1 MAETVSNIR
10 LEYGPNTI
18 ELWRID
24 DAGSPIGFAS
34 DTQFYIERVDNQSA
48 YISGNITFSNVTEDG
63 ITTVRAKAT
72 IIVEPLKSGVLYV
85 TGDELYDHE
94 TDTFIHIYSL
104 KSSIEN
110 TTYMAGRV
118 NIYEVAGPN

>member
-24 DAGSPIGFAS
+24 DAGDPMSFAA
-34 DTQFYIERVDNQSA
+34 DTQFYIERVDNSLA
-48 YISGNITFSNVTEDG
+48 YISGNITFSDVTFHNAS
-63 ITTVRAKAT
+63 VLRAKIT
-72 IIVEPLKSGVLYV
+72 IDIEPLKSGVIYQS
-85 TGDELYDHE
+85 GDELYDHE

-104 KSSIEN
+104 KSSSDS

-118 NIYEVAGPN
+118 NIYETAGPN